1 VYRSQ
6 SKEFVQVLVGPNEEV
21 SMLQKQ
27 CVWNRTYFRDPR
39 YGVNRFDHNDDGMWE
54 LRHPALAEIQ
64 PDDFVFVAEYLE
76 SDGFGHRYPRDGDE
90 MDESFA
96 QCVSAWVTPEKL
108 GMSDMMDHVVE
119 KLEGRIEPGMYDVL
133 VFACQVYGSQD
144 TALPSQ
150 ARLKEYL
157 AMYIAENRLIYLD
170 DDNLNSDFIKRLKKL
185 PELERDIIRR
195 RLPLLEERIKGNEV
209 DDDIVMG

>member
-1 VYRSQ
+1 
-6 SKEFVQVLVGPNEEV
+6 
-21 SMLQKQ
+21 MLQKQ

-39 YGVNRFDHNDDGMWE
+39 YGVNRFDHNDNGMWE

-76 SDGFGHRYPRDGDE
+76 SDGFGHRYPQDGDE

-96 QCVSAWVTPEKL
+96 QCVSAWITAEKL

-119 KLEGRIEPGMYDVL
+119 KLERHIEPGMHDVL
-133 VFACQVYGSQD
+133 AFACQVYGSQD

-170 DDNLNSDFIKRLKKL
+170 DDNLNSDFIERLKKL